1 MHVYDA
7 PATRGKV
14 INVATG
20 HETSINELVAMLL
33 DVLGVPDH
41 PVVHTP
47 PRPGDVRR
55 HCGDVRLFRELIGFE
70 PPASRRG
77 AGRDGRLVSEKRES
91 MRLNVPFIDERELE
105 EIAKV
110 LATGYLTQGP
120 KTAEFERLVAE
131 YIGCRYAFAMSSCT
145 TALHLALVVL
155 DVGPGDEVLVPD
167 FTFPATA
174 NVVVQQG
181 AVPVLVD
188 IDLDTF
194 TVNLDDLRAKLTPR
208 TRAILPVHTFGCS
221 ADLDPIMA
229 LAAEHGVPVIEDA
242 ACAIGTTYRGRFCG
256 NIGTLGCF
264 SFHPRKVITTGE
276 GGMIT
281 TNDPRLAERIQL
293 LRSHGGVRTGFWFEY
308 EAAGYNYRLSDVQG
322 AMGIAQMAKLPIL
335 VERKRLLAGQLRAR
349 LADIAGIQS
358 PVEPVWGGHIYQ
370 SFVILVDDD
379 LDRDR
384 MIHRP
389 AGSGDRD
396 DAGHLRAAR
405 PAVFPARVR
414 LRRRPTARLAR
425 RVQAH
430 HHPAPL
436 SPDERGRSRPDRR
449 RAAAR
454 RGGPAGL
461 T

>member
-1 MHVYDA
+1 
-7 PATRGKV
+7 
-14 INVATG
+14 
-20 HETSINELVAMLL
+20 
-33 DVLGVPDH
+33 
-41 PVVHTP
+41 
-47 PRPGDVRR
+47 
-55 HCGDVRLFRELIGFE
+55 
-70 PPASRRG
+70 
-77 AGRDGRLVSEKRES
+77 
-91 MRLNVPFIDERELE
+91 MRLNVPFIDERELD

-131 YIGCRYAFAMSSCT
+131 YIGCRFAFAMSSCT

-155 DVGPGDEVLVPD
+155 DIGPGDEVLVAD

-181 AVPVLVD
+181 ARPVLVD

-194 TVNLDDLRAKLTPR
+194 TVNLDDLAAKITPH

-221 ADLDPIMA
+221 ADMDPIMA

-256 NIGTLGCF
+256 SIGTFGCF

-322 AMGIAQMAKLPIL
+322 AMGVAQMAKLPIL
-335 VERKRLLAGQLRAR
+335 LERKRLLTAQLRAR
-349 LADIAGIQS
+349 LADIPGIQS
-358 PVEPVWGGHIYQ
+358 PVEPAWGGHIYQ
-370 SFVILVDDD
+370 SFVILVDES

-384 MIHRP
+384 MI
-389 AGSGDRD
+389 RD
-396 DAGHLRAAR
+396 LRALEIETTLGTYALHDQPFFQR
-405 PAVFPARVR
+405 EYGYITGQLPVSHAAFRRSITLPLYPQMSQTDLDLIADG
-414 LRRRPTARLAR
+414 LRRAVAA
-425 RVQAH
+425 Q
-430 HHPAPL
+430 
-436 SPDERGRSRPDRR
+436 RG
-449 RAAAR
+449 
-454 RGGPAGL
+454 
-461 T
+461 

>member
-1 MHVYDA
+1 
-7 PATRGKV
+7 
-14 INVATG
+14 
-20 HETSINELVAMLL
+20 
-33 DVLGVPDH
+33 
-41 PVVHTP
+41 
-47 PRPGDVRR
+47 
-55 HCGDVRLFRELIGFE
+55 
-70 PPASRRG
+70 
-77 AGRDGRLVSEKRES
+77 

-194 TVNLDDLRAKLTPR
+194 TVNLDDLRTKITPR

-221 ADLDPIMA
+221 ADMDPIMA

-358 PVEPVWGGHIYQ
+358 PVEPAWGGHIYQ
-370 SFVILVDDD
+370 SFVILVDED

-384 MIHRP
+384 MI
-389 AGSGDRD
+389 RD
-396 DAGHLRAAR
+396 LRALEIETTLGTYALHDQPFFQR
-405 PAVFPARVR
+405 EYGYIAGQLPVSHAAFKRSITLPLYPQMSEADLDLIADG
-414 LRRRPTARLAR
+414 LRRVVAA
-425 RVQAH
+425 Q
-430 HHPAPL
+430 
-436 SPDERGRSRPDRR
+436 RG
-449 RAAAR
+449 
-454 RGGPAGL
+454 
-461 T
+461 